1 MPASRRLEARIQRH
15 YDELPPAERRLADLL
30 LGFPGNPASYSASE
44 LAAMAGTSNAAA
56 TRFFRRLGYRDYA
69 ELRRQVRDAEAWG
82 SPVYLSGG
90 SSPGD
95 GENGIVARHLAG
107 ETANLRRTLE
117 GLRPGQLEEMAAA
130 LTTARRVAV
139 VGFRNSRMIA
149 HYFQR
154 QLVLLRPGTALLPA
168 PGQTLAEDLAD
179 LGTEDLVVLV
189 AFRRRVA
196 AVGEVAR
203 IARERG
209 ASLLLVTD
217 PSAMR
222 IVRFARWTLLCEVGS
237 GSLFD
242 SYASAMSLLNLLCG
256 AVFRRMPDRA
266 ARRMRRIEA
275 LHEELGE
282 LLPPDPAPE
291 GTTGCSGNA

>member
-1 MPASRRLEARIQRH
+1 MPASSRLEARIQRH

-82 SPVYLSGG
+82 SPVYLSGSAASG
-90 SSPGD
+90 E
-95 GENGIVARHLAG
+95 GENGIVARHLAS

-117 GLRPGQLEEMAAA
+117 GIRPGQLEEMAAA
-130 LTTARRVAV
+130 LAAARRVAV

-179 LGTEDLVVLV
+179 LGSEDLVVLV

-203 IARERG
+203 ITRESG

-222 IVRFARWTLLCEVGS
+222 ITRFARWTLLCEVGS

-242 SYASAMSLLNLLCG
+242 SYASATSLLNLLCA

-282 LLPPDPAPE
+282 LLPPDPAAEDTAGP
-291 GTTGCSGNA
+291 SGSA

>member
-1 MPASRRLEARIQRH
+1 MPERTRLEARIQRH

-56 TRFFRRLGYRDYA
+56 TRFFRRLGYKGYA
-69 ELRRQVRDAEAWG
+69 EVRRQVRDAQAWG
-82 SPVYLSGG
+82 SPVYLSDA
-90 SSPGD
+90 SAPPG
-95 GENGIVARHLAG
+95 GENGVVAAHLAS
-107 ETANLRRTLE
+107 ETDNLRRTLE
-117 GLRPGQLEEMAAA
+117 GLRPGQLEEIAAA
-130 LTTARRVAV
+130 LARARRVPV

-154 QLVLLRPGTALLPA
+154 QLVLLRPGTVLLPA

-179 LGTEDLVVLV
+179 LGGEDVVVLV

-203 IARERG
+203 ITRERG

-222 IVRFARWTLLCEVGS
+222 ITRFARWTLLCRLGS

-242 SYASAMSLLNLLCG
+242 SYASAMSLLNLLCA

-282 LLPPDPAPE
+282 LTLPDREPAGADQNRP
-291 GTTGCSGNA
+291 S

>member
-1 MPASRRLEARIQRH
+1 MPSSSRLEARIQRH

-82 SPVYLSGG
+82 SPVYLSGAA
-90 SSPGD
+90 SPPD
-95 GENGIVARHLAG
+95 SENGVVGAHLATEIG
-107 ETANLRRTLE
+107 NLRRTLE
-117 GLRPGQLEEMAAA
+117 TLRPGRLEEMAAA
-130 LTTARRVAV
+130 LAAAPRVPV

-154 QLVLLRPGTALLPA
+154 QLVLLRPGTSLLPA

-179 LGTEDLVVLV
+179 LSSEDVVVLV

-209 ASLLLVTD
+209 AALLLVTD

-222 IVRFARWTLLCEVGS
+222 ITRFARWTLLCELGS

-242 SYASAMSLLNLLCG
+242 SYASAMSVLNLLCA
-256 AVFRRMPDRA
+256 AVFRQMPDRA

-275 LHEELGE
+275 LHEELAE
-282 LLPPDPAPE
+282 LTLPDRSGVTAPD
-291 GTTGCSGNA
+291 GS